1 MEKSEQ
7 GVKKAKGIHQQ
18 YGGRDQV
25 IYFIGVR
32 YSTWYGH
39 QYSDDPAQ
47 DALTF
52 RFYTTAKKLKQEVN
66 AGLREPHIIA
76 VVDGHF
82 TMQQLLD
89 QFGHESKPYPGEP
102 THETEVMRQVQNYL
116 HGESALTK
124 AQLMKKIGGLL
135 S

>member
-1 MEKSEQ
+1 MKTDDQ
-7 GVKKAKGIHQQ
+7 RTKAKGIHQQ

-25 IYFIGVR
+25 IYFIGAR

-39 QYSDDPAQ
+39 QNSTAAP

-52 RFYTTAKKLKQEVN
+52 RFYSTEKKLKQEMN
-66 AGLREPHIIA
+66 ASLGSSRILA

-89 QFGHESKPYPGEP
+89 QFGHESKPYPRGP
-102 THETEVMRQVQNYL
+102 THEPEVMRQVQSYL
-116 HGESALTK
+116 HGESGLTK
-124 AQLMKKIGGLL
+124 AQLLKKIGGLL
-135 S
+135 P